1 MFILGSLIVFNLY
14 KRSEPN
20 KAILVNNCFKPG
32 AGILGF
38 KEAEEY
44 FMMIECFSSCGNL
57 NTLNHFPLNND
68 ITFKQLF
75 WLDLNKKDMKKKNE
89 QNFVSSRKIT
99 KLRRRRETKQQK
111 IFVRTN

>member
-44 FMMIECFSSCGNL
+44 LMMIECLIFKLWKFQHIES
-57 NTLNHFPLNND
+57 FP
-68 ITFKQLF
+68 T
-75 WLDLNKKDMKKKNE
+75 
-89 QNFVSSRKIT
+89 
-99 KLRRRRETKQQK
+99 QQ
-111 IFVRTN
+111 